1 MCNAS
6 FLVLLRMVLEEGHQG
21 LLYISSPLPIPED
34 QVFDQHSF
42 CLFMVSQDSA
52 TTGTVPDFLPI
63 FLRVRYLVAAP
74 DSKLQA

>member
-1 MCNAS
+1 MCSAS
-6 FLVLLRMVLEEGHQG
+6 FLVLLRMVLEEGPDG
-21 LLYISSPLPIPED
+21 LRYISSQLPRPD
-34 QVFDQHSF
+34 PQVFDHHSF